1 MAIFLIERR
10 WSGLVIIMVVMV
22 MVMDVRGILWSLDVP
37 RLKKST
43 FLTYSGEPA

>member
-10 WSGLVIIMVVMV
+10 RSGLVIIMVVMV

-37 RLKKST
+37 PLKKST